1 MDLLL
6 FHSMELVGNA
16 PDLDM
21 GRCGE
26 EEKLKK
32 PKAWNVLYHDRN
44 KKRVEIPRQVVMIC
58 AHF

>member
-1 MDLLL
+1 M